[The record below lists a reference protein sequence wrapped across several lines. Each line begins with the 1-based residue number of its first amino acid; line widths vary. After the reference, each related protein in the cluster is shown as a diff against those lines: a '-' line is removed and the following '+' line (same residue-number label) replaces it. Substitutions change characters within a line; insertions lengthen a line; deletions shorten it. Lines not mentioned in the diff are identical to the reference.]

1 MLHWPKKSL
10 VMPFYYF
17 FYYNINFDQNGPLYF
32 TDLFKKGFLFYR
44 NVKIYG
50 KAIPRFDD

>member
-1 MLHWPKKSL
+1 
-10 VMPFYYF
+10 MPFYYF

-44 NVKIYG
+44 NVKIYE
-50 KAIPRFDD
+50 KAIPRGDD